1 MKKPDYKG
9 HYSLADM
16 VSTHVAVWL
25 RALEAQKDAA
35 IDTDDRSYFEHE
47 ISALSDIKAACDME
61 LGK

>member
-9 HYSLADM
+9 HDSLAEM

-25 RALEAQKDAA
+25 KALEAQKTAA
-35 IDTDDRSYFEHE
+35 LDNDDRSYFDHE
-47 ISALSDIKAACDME
+47 ITALSDIKIACDRE